1 VACRV
6 TWAFTDERCGHIM
19 TFVWPQLLWLLLAVP
34 LLAVLYA
41 LQLRRKRKAA
51 LRYASLTLVTD
62 AMGAAGRVRRHV
74 PPVLFLLALALMLV
88 AIARPEAIVTLPSAH
103 ETVILAM
110 DVSGSMR
117 ATDVKPSRIVAAQEA
132 ARAFVADQPKST
144 RIGVVSFAATASV
157 VQTPTHSRED
167 ILGAIDRFQLQRGTA
182 IGSGILVSLKTIF
195 PDAEFDL
202 RSWNPRRE
210 AQKAAAKEA
219 AKEAAK
225 NPAGAGAKDVAKPV
239 APGSYASAAIILLT
253 DGQTTTGPDPIE
265 AARMAADR
273 GVRVYTVGIGTTAG
287 EIIGSEGWSMRVR
300 LDEESLKTIANVTRG
315 EYFYAGNAADLRKI
329 YESLNTK
336 IFFEQKETEVTALFA
351 AAAAALALLSAAL
364 SLLWFNRV
372 L

>member
-1 VACRV
+1 
-6 TWAFTDERCGHIM
+6 M
-19 TFVWPQLLWLLLAVP
+19 TFAWPELLWLLTAVP
-34 LLAVLYA
+34 VVVAVYIVLM
-41 LQLRRKRKAA
+41 RRKRKAA
-51 LRYASLTLVTD
+51 LRYASLTLMMT
-62 AMGAAGRVRRHV
+62 AQGAGQRFRRHV
-74 PPVLFLLALALMLV
+74 PPLLFLTALILMLV
-88 AIARPEAIVTLPSAH
+88 AIARPAAVVTLPSAH

-144 RIGVVSFAATASV
+144 RIGVVSFAATASI
-157 VQTPTHSRED
+157 VQSPTHSRDD

-182 IGSGILVSLKTIF
+182 IGSGILMSLKTIF

-202 RSWNPRRE
+202 RSFNPRRE
-210 AQKAAAKEA
+210 SAKAAAKDAANA
-219 AKEAAK
+219 AKEPLK
-225 NPAGAGAKDVAKPV
+225 PAT
-239 APGSYASAAIILLT
+239 PGSYSSAAIILLT

-273 GVRVYTVGIGTTAG
+273 GVRVYAVGIGTTAG

-300 LDEESLKTIANVTRG
+300 LDEESLKTIANITRG
-315 EYFYAGNAADLRKI
+315 EYFFAGNAVDLQKI
-329 YESLNTK
+329 YKNLNTK

-351 AAAAALALLSAAL
+351 AVAAALALLSATL
-364 SLLWFNRV
+364 SLLWFNRI

>member
-1 VACRV
+1 
-6 TWAFTDERCGHIM
+6 M

-34 LLAVLYA
+34 AVVAAYVVL
-41 LQLRRKRKAA
+41 LRRKRKAA
-51 LRYASLTLVTD
+51 VRYASLSLVQD
-62 AMGAAGRVRRHV
+62 ALGTGGRFRRHV
-74 PPVLFLLALALMLV
+74 PPLLFLAALTLMIV
-88 AIARPEAIVTLPSAH
+88 AIARPAAVVTLPSAH

-132 ARAFVADQPKST
+132 ARAFVADQPKTT

-157 VQTPTHSRED
+157 VQSPTHSRED
-167 ILGAIDRFQLQRGTA
+167 ILGAIERFQLQRGTA
-182 IGSGILVSLKTIF
+182 VGSGILVSLKTIF
-195 PDAEFDL
+195 PELEIDL
-202 RSWNPRRE
+202 RSWNPRRD
-210 AQKAAAKEA
+210 AQRAAAKETAKDPA
-219 AKEAAK
+219 A
-225 NPAGAGAKDVAKPV
+225 AGAKEVAKAV

-287 EIIGSEGWSMRVR
+287 EIIGAEGWSMRVR
-300 LDEESLKTIANVTRG
+300 LDEESLKSIANLTRA
-315 EYFYAGNAADLRKI
+315 EYFYAGSAVELQKI
-329 YESLNTK
+329 YQSLNAK

-351 AAAAALALLSAAL
+351 AAAAALAVLSAAL
-364 SLLWFNRV
+364 SLLWFNRI